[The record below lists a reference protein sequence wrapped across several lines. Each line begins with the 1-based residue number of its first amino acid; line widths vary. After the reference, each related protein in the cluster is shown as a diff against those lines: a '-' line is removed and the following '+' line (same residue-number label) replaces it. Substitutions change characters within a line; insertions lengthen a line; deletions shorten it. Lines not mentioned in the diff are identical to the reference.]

1 MVVVYHLTGNR
12 LKGGFIGVDVF
23 FVISGFLVTGIIFRQ
38 IQDRTFKFS
47 DFFIRRIYRLFP
59 VFAAVVVAT
68 AVSVYFFLKPT
79 LFDQFGTALQYSS
92 VGLANLS
99 FLNASSDYF
108 AQSGVQENP
117 LLHLWSLAI
126 EEQFYLG
133 FPLLLYV
140 ATIFLYRKVGD
151 VEKKVFYLL
160 SALVTLSLACSLYL
174 FFTDKNASFFLF
186 YSRAWELLAGSLLAI
201 SYKKIPTVK
210 NSYLNDLLWLSSISG
225 LFLCAF
231 TFKHESFPGI
241 SAVWPVLLTVLAIYS
256 GPNLKSHFKFL
267 LINRFSIFIGLISYS
282 LYMWH
287 WPLIAFAR
295 SGLTPF
301 WGIPRPTTGV
311 LLILILTVSIASWRF
326 IEMPFRSKRNK
337 LAGFSALIVGIFIFQ
352 FAGAQLKKANQ
363 PGAFVQQTFLPSDLF
378 QLVPLPQNVPYKV
391 WQTHFADKDLIN
403 SGKGGKAIGVPNQN
417 PETLIIGD
425 SHAAMWGDG
434 IDALFKA
441 KGLSAVLIA
450 TESCSF
456 LFDYNRK
463 DNPNCYA
470 LNKARENYI
479 RISPNIKKVILIS
492 SWKLYDAY
500 DFLNTGNTSSES
512 NLYKALK
519 YTIDELNKLNKE
531 VYVVKQIVPL
541 LDDPYKVIG
550 ESAHLTEKNEVQGY
564 LYATFLKLPEI
575 ASVYDVMNKIQTE
588 TKVTI
593 LDPNKVRC
601 ATGQCLDTFNKKLL
615 IHDNDHLNSYGSQT
629 LAADVF
635 LTIIP

>member
-1 MVVVYHLTGNR
+1 MMVVVYHLTGSR

-23 FVISGFLVTGIIFRQ
+23 FVISGFLVTGIIFNQ
-38 IQDRTFKFS
+38 IKERTFKFS

-68 AVSVYFFLKPT
+68 VISVYFFLKPT

-133 FPLLLYV
+133 FPLLLYFAIV
-140 ATIFLYRKVGD
+140 VLYQNSGNL
-151 VEKKVFYLL
+151 EKKVSYLL
-160 SALVTLSLACSLYL
+160 GLLIAVSFGCSLYL
-174 FFTDKNASFFLF
+174 FFTNKNAAFFLF

-201 SYKKIPTVK
+201 SYKKIPLLK
-210 NSYLNDLLWLSSISG
+210 NYYLNALALLSILG
-225 LFLCAF
+225 LFVCAV
-231 TFKHESFPGI
+231 TFKHENFPGF
-241 SAVWPVLLTVLAIYS
+241 SAAWPVLLTVLALYT
-256 GPNLKSHFKFL
+256 GPHLKSRFKFL
-267 LINRFSIFIGLISYS
+267 LINRFSLFIGLISYS

-295 SGLTPF
+295 SGITPF
-301 WGIPRPTTGV
+301 WGISRPSMGV
-311 LLILILTVSIASWRF
+311 LLILIFTVSIASWMFVETPLRT
-326 IEMPFRSKRNK
+326 KRNK
-337 LAGFSALIVGIFIFQ
+337 LAGFSALIAGLLVFQ
-352 FAGAQLKKANQ
+352 IAGAQLKKANQ
-363 PGAFVQQTFLPSDLF
+363 PEALVQQKFLPSDLF
-378 QLVPLPQNVPYKV
+378 QLVPLPQNVPYRI
-391 WQTHFADKDLIN
+391 WQTSFADKEIIN
-403 SGKGGKAIGVPNQN
+403 SGHGGKLIGMTSQN
-417 PETLIIGD
+417 PEILIIGD

-434 IDALFKA
+434 LNSLFKA
-441 KGLSAVLIA
+441 KNISAVLMA

-479 RISPNIKKVILIS
+479 KISPNIKKVILIS
-492 SWKLYDAY
+492 SWKLFAAY
-500 DFLNTGNTSSES
+500 DFLNEGNPSSQNS
-512 NLYKALK
+512 LYAALK
-519 YTIDELNKLNKE
+519 YTIEELVKLNKE
-531 VYVVKQIVPL
+531 VYVSKQIVPL
-541 LDDPYKVIG
+541 LDDPYQIIG
-550 ESAHLTEKNEVQGY
+550 KAGRLTGTNDVQGY
-564 LYATFLKLPEI
+564 SYDTFLKLSEI
-575 ASVYDVMNKIQTE
+575 SFVSDVLNKIQAE
-588 TKVTI
+588 TKVTF
-593 LDPNKVRC
+593 LDPNQTRC
-601 ATGQCLDTFNKKLL
+601 STGQCQDTFNKKIL

-635 LTIIP
+635 QKITH